1 MQSLVPFLLFAVV
14 ASITPGPTN
23 ILVLSNSQRHGLA
36 AAWPIVLG
44 ACAAVAALILLL
56 GLGLGELLRRH
67 PLLQQGLAWLGV
79 GWLSYLAWSLFR
91 SAGGIDGAEP
101 PRRLGVLGGAA
112 LQLVNPKAWMMALAA
127 LALFA
132 GEGAGQAGRIGL
144 LALLFFLV
152 SLPCLASWAL
162 LLCLIHLCRCRRIE
176 RRRCLWSPH
185 PYTTN
190 ANSTS
195 YVLPPRRLPSL

>member
-79 GWLSYLAWSLFR
+79 GWLSYLAWSLCR
-91 SAGGIDGAEP
+91 SAGGIAGAEP

-162 LLCLIHLCRCRRIE
+162 LGVG
-176 RRRCLWSPH
+176 S
-185 PYTTN
+185 
-190 ANSTS
+190 A
-195 YVLPPRRLPSL
+195 RLLRSPSLMKRFNQGMALLLLASAWAALLL

>member
-162 LLCLIHLCRCRRIE
+162 LG
-176 RRRCLWSPH
+176 
-185 PYTTN
+185 
-190 ANSTS
+190 
-195 YVLPPRRLPSL
+195 VG

>member
-1 MQSLVPFLLFAVV
+1 
-14 ASITPGPTN
+14 
-23 ILVLSNSQRHGLA
+23 
-36 AAWPIVLG
+36 
-44 ACAAVAALILLL
+44 
-56 GLGLGELLRRH
+56 
-67 PLLQQGLAWLGV
+67 GLAWLGV

-162 LLCLIHLCRCRRIE
+162 LGVG
-176 RRRCLWSPH
+176 S
-185 PYTTN
+185 
-190 ANSTS
+190 A
-195 YVLPPRRLPSL
+195 RLLRSPSLMKRFNQGMALLLLASAWAALLL

>member
-56 GLGLGELLRRH
+56 GLGLGELLRRP
-67 PLLQQGLAWLGV
+67 PLLQQGRAGLG
-79 GWLSYLAWSLFR
+79 GGGLSYLAWSLFR

-101 PRRLGVLGGAA
+101 PRRRGVRGGAA

-162 LLCLIHLCRCRRIE
+162 LGVG
-176 RRRCLWSPH
+176 S
-185 PYTTN
+185 
-190 ANSTS
+190 A
-195 YVLPPRRLPSL
+195 RLLRSPSLMKRFNQGMALLLLASAWAALLF

>member
-79 GWLSYLAWSLFR
+79 GRLSYLAWSLFR

-162 LLCLIHLCRCRRIE
+162 LGVG
-176 RRRCLWSPH
+176 S
-185 PYTTN
+185 
-190 ANSTS
+190 A
-195 YVLPPRRLPSL
+195 RLLRSPSLMKRFNQGMALLLLASAWAALLL

>member
-79 GWLSYLAWSLFR
+79 DWLSYLAWSLFR

-162 LLCLIHLCRCRRIE
+162 LGVG
-176 RRRCLWSPH
+176 S
-185 PYTTN
+185 
-190 ANSTS
+190 A
-195 YVLPPRRLPSL
+195 RLLRSPSLMKRFNQGMALLLLASAWAALLL

>member
-23 ILVLSNSQRHGLA
+23 ILVLSNSQRYGLA
-36 AAWPIVLG
+36 ATWPIVIG

-56 GLGLGELLRRH
+56 GLGPGELLRRH
-67 PLLQQGLAWLGV
+67 PLARQGLAWLGV
-79 GWLSYLAWSLFR
+79 AWLSYLAWSLFR
-91 SAGGIDGAEP
+91 AAGGIDDAEA

-162 LLCLIHLCRCRRIE
+162 LGVGSARPLR
-176 RRRCLWSPH
+176 S
-185 PYTTN
+185 
-190 ANSTS
+190 
-195 YVLPPRRLPSL
+195 PSLMKRFNQGMALVLLASAWAALLL

>member
-1 MQSLVPFLLFAVV
+1 MQSLAPFLLFAVV

-152 SLPCLASWAL
+152 SLPCLA
-162 LLCLIHLCRCRRIE
+162 
-176 RRRCLWSPH
+176 
-185 PYTTN
+185 
-190 ANSTS
+190 
-195 YVLPPRRLPSL
+195 

>member
-91 SAGGIDGAEP
+91 SAGGI
-101 PRRLGVLGGAA
+101 GGAA

-162 LLCLIHLCRCRRIE
+162 LGVG
-176 RRRCLWSPH
+176 S
-185 PYTTN
+185 
-190 ANSTS
+190 A
-195 YVLPPRRLPSL
+195 RLLRSPSLMKRFNQGMALLLLASAWAALLL

>member
-91 SAGGIDGAEP
+91 SAGGIDGTEP
-101 PRRLGVLGGAA
+101 PRRLGVFGGAA

-132 GEGAGQAGRIGL
+132 GEGPDRPGGSACWHCC
-144 LALLFFLV
+144 
-152 SLPCLASWAL
+152 SSWF
-162 LLCLIHLCRCRRIE
+162 RCRAWPVGPCSASAARGRCA
-176 RRRCLWSPH
+176 RRR
-185 PYTTN
+185 
-190 ANSTS
+190 
-195 YVLPPRRLPSL
+195 